1 MKTIKTLFFFALLI
15 APFAMNAQSEA
26 DVLRKIFSAEK
37 RAITESF
44 LQLTGS
50 DANAFW
56 ELYDEYEKERKV
68 LADKRIQLIKDYAD
82 QLDGLTNDQASDL
95 VSRSFSG
102 RAASMKLQ
110 KKYFKK
116 ISKAV
121 DAKTA
126 TSWLQLEE
134 YIRTAV
140 NYDLYDAIPFVGE

>member
-1 MKTIKTLFFFALLI
+1 MV

-44 LQLTGS
+44 LQLTGT

-56 ELYDEYEKERKV
+56 ELYDEYEAERKS
-68 LADKRIQLIKDYAD
+68 LSDKRIQLIKDYAD
-82 QLDGLTNDQASDL
+82 QYDGLTNDQASAL
-95 VSRSFSG
+95 VDRSFSG
-102 RAASMKLQ
+102 RSASLKLQ

-121 DAKTA
+121 DSKTA
-126 TSWLQLEE
+126 TSWLQLEQ